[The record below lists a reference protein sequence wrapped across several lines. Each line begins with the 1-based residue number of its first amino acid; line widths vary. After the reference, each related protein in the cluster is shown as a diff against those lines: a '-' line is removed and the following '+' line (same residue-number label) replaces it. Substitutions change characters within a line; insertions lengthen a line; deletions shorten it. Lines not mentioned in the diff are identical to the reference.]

1 MKKKM
6 NDKKKSKTELLR
18 LIDTV
23 GDDLLLN
30 ADGAETYLKDS
41 GYDIEDLQ
49 REGVNFINTL
59 KGKSRLELAKKKR
72 SELVEKI
79 KKYWNKIEP
88 EFLNKTREDLI
99 KILISSKGEQL
110 RFQFRNLEK
119 LSDDDLLEMSKEE
132 QLLEYIE
139 KIQNE

>member
-49 REGVNFINTL
+49 REGINFINTL

>member
-49 REGVNFINTL
+49 REGINFINTL

-79 KKYWNKIEP
+79 KKYWNKW
-88 EFLNKTREDLI
+88 
-99 KILISSKGEQL
+99 
-110 RFQFRNLEK
+110 
-119 LSDDDLLEMSKEE
+119 
-132 QLLEYIE
+132 
-139 KIQNE
+139 